1 MSCGHRVVGIT
12 NGHSIHAGPL
22 KGLEFLS
29 IYLYLSCFC
38 VRACSGNLSWQ
49 YVNSMNWIVCLGDG
63 DIGGCVCFGAPIT
76 HRMFGLSLV

>member
-29 IYLYLSCFC
+29 IYLPRGAKL
-38 VRACSGNLSWQ
+38 RKKTKLN
-49 YVNSMNWIVCLGDG
+49 
-63 DIGGCVCFGAPIT
+63 GCVCNDLAIANQTSCRNVT
-76 HRMFGLSLV
+76 HVEAHKDNNGNFKKLGG